1 MNKLLLFLLLISS
14 NVYAQKAQ
22 NQLLGKFTSNAT
34 SRYYQSLTF
43 DNNGKLNIDNI
54 GKADYFIIGD
64 TLIAFPDKDLFK
76 FIIKGDS
83 LHGVSEWVK
92 DGVWIKTQET
102 VENKRIDHQRATEN
116 AELLYEYYLKTRLN
130 INQMEQIF
138 DRNKFEQYQSVLE
151 SLCNRNLIRACKE
164 YFATLSLE
172 RMNEIKNAS
181 VDSADKEPTA
191 SQEMQKIIKKVKL
204 MDADEGNYLE
214 ANYLIMIGQTEAGE
228 KLLIN
233 LMNSGNT
240 QATSYFYSLRDDKET
255 EIERVVFENES
266 QKIFDLATLRL
277 LYTMSLDEVV
287 SILKRDYAYRKIG
300 QREDLNATII
310 TEFQNDWLESISKFE
325 GRASNSNL
333 SYIEYCTVNIDQVN
347 VILEELKK
355 ENYSI
360 ISQGTN
366 HSGKFT
372 DYKKTVIVDG
382 KSQDYY
388 VTIYTPE
395 DEESEEPIC
404 IVIF

>member
-1 MNKLLLFLLLISS
+1 MNRLLLVLLFIST

-22 NQLLGKFTSNAT
+22 NLLLGKFTSYAT
-34 SRYYQSLTF
+34 NSYYQSLTF

-54 GKADYFIIGD
+54 GIADYFIVGD

-76 FIIKGDS
+76 FVIKGDS
-83 LHGVSEWVK
+83 LYGVSEWVK
-92 DGVWIKTQET
+92 DIVWNKTQET
-102 VENKRIDHQRATEN
+102 VENKRTDHQKATEN

-130 INQMEQIF
+130 VDQLEQIF

-164 YFATLSLE
+164 YFATLALE

-181 VDSADKEPTA
+181 SDSTAKEVRPNP
-191 SQEMQKIIKKVKL
+191 EMLKIIEKVKS
-204 MDADEGNYLE
+204 MDVDEGNFLE
-214 ANYLIMIGQTEAGE
+214 ANYLIMTGQTEAGE
-228 KLLIN
+228 KTLID
-233 LMNSGNT
+233 LVNSGNI
-240 QATSYFYSLRDDKET
+240 QAASYFYSLKDDKET
-255 EIERVVFENES
+255 EIERVVFANES

-277 LYTMSLDEVV
+277 LFTMSLEDVV
-287 SILKRDYAYRKIG
+287 SILNTDYAYRKIG
-300 QREDLNATII
+300 QREDLNGTII
-310 TEFQNDWLESISKFE
+310 NEFENDWLESISKFE
-325 GRASNSNL
+325 GKASNSNL

-347 VILEELKK
+347 AILEELKK
-355 ENYSI
+355 ENYAI

-366 HSGKFT
+366 SSGKFT
-372 DYKKTVIVDG
+372 DYKKTVIIDG
-382 KSQDYY
+382 KIQDYY

>member
-1 MNKLLLFLLLISS
+1 MNRLLLVLLLIAS
-14 NVYAQKAQ
+14 NVNAQQAQ
-22 NQLLGKFTSNAT
+22 NLLLGNFTTNCS
-34 SRYYQSLTF
+34 SSYYRSLTF
-43 DNNGKLNIDNI
+43 DNNGKLNIDASI
-54 GKADYFIIGD
+54 AEYFIIGD
-64 TLIAFPDKDLFK
+64 TLIAFQDKDLFK

-83 LHGVSEWVK
+83 LYGVSDWVK
-92 DGVWIKTQET
+92 DIVWNKTQEA
-102 VENKRIDHQRATEN
+102 VENKRTNHQKATEN

-130 INQMEQIF
+130 IDQIDQIF

-164 YFATLSLE
+164 YFATLALE

-181 VDSADKEPTA
+181 SDSTVKELTPNPK
-191 SQEMQKIIKKVKL
+191 MLKIIEKVKS
-204 MDADEGNYLE
+204 MDVDEGNFLE
-214 ANYLIMIGQTEAGE
+214 ANYLIMTGQMEAGE
-228 KLLIN
+228 KILID
-233 LMNSGNT
+233 LVNSGNI
-240 QATSYFYSLRDDKET
+240 QAASYFYSLKDDKET

-277 LYTMSLDEVV
+277 LYTMSLDEVL
-287 SILKRDYAYRKIG
+287 SILTRDYAYRKIG
-300 QREDLNATII
+300 QREDLNGTII
-310 TEFQNDWLESISKFE
+310 NEFENDWLESISKFE

-355 ENYSI
+355 ENYSV

-366 HSGKFT
+366 YSGKFT

-395 DEESEEPIC
+395 DKESEEPIC
-404 IVIF
+404 IVMF